1 MESKAIGINLRSL
14 NNLIMRYLEQ
24 HANKKKVDSLTMT
37 NAWIIEYIAE
47 HSDRDVFQRDFEREF
62 RITRSTISKV
72 INLMVQK
79 GFIERQSVEH
89 DARLKKLVLTPKALE
104 IADLMC
110 RDNKMLNEQLTKG
123 FSDEELDTLYSY
135 IERMQNNL
143 TQ

>member
-37 NAWIIEYIAE
+37 NAWIIGYIAE

-79 GFIERQSVEH
+79 GFIERRSVEH